1 MNFTR
6 ETQPPFLL
14 DSTTPRYPLSVDS
27 QHPETPPPPP
37 THPGRVLYTVDDHY
51 FMSTTTYSYQISF
64 DRQLT
69 TFSHIIAS
77 IFQVAEF
84 IKANYHNVSVTQTH
98 HVGQIGLLERENAAI
113 LNESIKPL
121 AKVTIEAFRKALD
134 RLDLTCPFYLTQNDG
149 TLIRYEFTGR
159 SLLLSVYIFL
169 VSIVVKTTN
178 YF

>member
-1 MNFTR
+1 
-6 ETQPPFLL
+6 
-14 DSTTPRYPLSVDS
+14 
-27 QHPETPPPPP
+27 
-37 THPGRVLYTVDDHY
+37 
-51 FMSTTTYSYQISF
+51 MSTTTYSYQISF

-149 TLIRYEFTGR
+149 TLIRYDFTQMDY
-159 SLLLSVYIFL
+159 SLLSTFL
-169 VSIVVKTTN
+169 VCTLINLLLQKYQTIFSAEKTLQMPVHTFASGPTN
-178 YF
+178 SMRGAAFLSGMVLLMKMGVTCDILAHI

>member
-1 MNFTR
+1 
-6 ETQPPFLL
+6 
-14 DSTTPRYPLSVDS
+14 
-27 QHPETPPPPP
+27 
-37 THPGRVLYTVDDHY
+37 
-51 FMSTTTYSYQISF
+51 MSTTTYSYQISF
-64 DRQLT
+64 DTQLT

-169 VSIVVKTTN
+169 VSIVVKTN